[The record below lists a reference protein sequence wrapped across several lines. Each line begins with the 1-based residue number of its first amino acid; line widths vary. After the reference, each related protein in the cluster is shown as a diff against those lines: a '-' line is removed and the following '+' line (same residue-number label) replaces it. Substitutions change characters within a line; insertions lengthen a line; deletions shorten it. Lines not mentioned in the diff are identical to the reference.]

1 MLNPVETSGRGTSGR
16 ARMPRRLPWPAAQ
29 RFLSNRKAA
38 IGVALVLGLILMG
51 ILAPILTTIS
61 PQAQMFVPLKAPSA
75 EHLLGTTA
83 QGQDVWSQ
91 FVWGTR
97 ASLTV
102 GFAAGLMATAIAV
115 IIGMLSGFVGG
126 ATDEGL
132 QLLTNVFL
140 VIPGLPLIVV
150 VATYFPFQSN
160 WPLIV
165 IIALTSWSWG
175 ARVLRSQVLSMRELP
190 FVEAARMAGERTE
203 SLVFREIMPNMWSLI
218 FSQLLFGV
226 IAAVLTEAGLQ
237 FIGLGN
243 INSVSWGSM
252 LYWAEN
258 DSALLTGAWWWFVP
272 PGLAIALFGAGLSLI
287 NYGLDEVTNP
297 RLRARRRR
305 TKQVSDGV

>member
-1 MLNPVETSGRGTSGR
+1 MTD
-16 ARMPRRLPWPAAQ
+16 PA
-29 RFLSNRKAA
+29 LSNSATREVQRVVRRRAFALPRILHNGKATA
-38 IGVALVLGLILMG
+38 GLILVFCFILIG
-51 ILAPILTTIS
+51 VLAPVLTHIS
-61 PQAQMFVPLKAPSA
+61 PNAQTFVPLQGPSA
-75 EHLLGTTA
+75 AHPLGTTG

-97 ASLTV
+97 ASLIV
-102 GFAAGLMATAIAV
+102 GFAAGALATV
-115 IIGMLSGFVGG
+115 LSVLIGMLSGFIGG

-140 VIPGLPLIVV
+140 VIPGLPLIIV
-150 VATYFPFQSN
+150 VATYFPFENS
-160 WPLIV
+160 WPLIL

-175 ARVLRSQVLSMRELP
+175 ARVLRSQVLGMRELP
-190 FVEAARMAGERTE
+190 FVEAARMAGERTM

-218 FSQLLFGV
+218 FSQLLFGI

-243 INSVSWGSM
+243 INLVSWGSM

-258 DSALLTGAWWWFVP
+258 NGALLTGAWWWFIP
-272 PGLAIALFGAGLSLI
+272 PGLAIALFGGGLALI

-297 RLRARRRR
+297 RLRAHRRRLPKGGKR
-305 TKQVSDGV
+305 

>member
-1 MLNPVETSGRGTSGR
+1 MIDST
-16 ARMPRRLPWPAAQ
+16 AAAQ
-29 RFLSNRKAA
+29 TLSTTPTRRRIWIFSGILGSGKAA
-38 IGVALVLGLILMG
+38 AGLIVVLLLVLVGL
-51 ILAPILTTIS
+51 LAPVLTHIS
-61 PQAQMFVPLKAPSA
+61 PNAETFLPLQPPSWS
-75 EHLLGTTA
+75 HPLGTTG

-97 ASLTV
+97 ASLVV
-102 GFAAGLMATAIAV
+102 GFAAGALATFMAV
-115 IIGMLSGFVGG
+115 VVGMLSGFLGG
-126 ATDEGL
+126 SADEGL

-150 VATYFPFQSN
+150 VATYFPFENS

-175 ARVLRSQVLSMRELP
+175 ARVLRAQVLGMRELP
-190 FVEAARMAGERTE
+190 FVEAARMAGESTA

-218 FSQLLFGV
+218 FSQLLFGI

-243 INSVSWGSM
+243 INVVSWGSI

-258 DSALLTGAWWWFVP
+258 NGALLTGAWWWFIP
-272 PGLAIALFGAGLSLI
+272 PGLAIALFGGGLALI

-297 RLRARRRR
+297 RLKGNRRRARKKGR
-305 TKQVSDGV
+305 KP

>member
-1 MLNPVETSGRGTSGR
+1 MVDPSATAKTHSKASSVVRRRTIALPRVLNNGKATAGIILVLFFVLVGVLAPVLTHISPNVETF
-16 ARMPRRLPWPAAQ
+16 LPLQPPNA
-29 RFLSNRKAA
+29 
-38 IGVALVLGLILMG
+38 VH
-51 ILAPILTTIS
+51 P
-61 PQAQMFVPLKAPSA
+61 
-75 EHLLGTTA
+75 LGTTG

-97 ASLTV
+97 ASLIV
-102 GFAAGLMATAIAV
+102 GFAAGALATILAV
-115 IIGMLSGFVGG
+115 VIGMVSGFVGG
-126 ATDEGL
+126 TADEGL

-150 VATYFPFQSN
+150 VATYFPFESS

-175 ARVLRSQVLSMRELP
+175 ARVLRSQVLGMRELP
-190 FVEAARMAGERTE
+190 FVEAARMAGERT
-203 SLVFREIMPNMWSLI
+203 SALVFREIMPNMWSLI
-218 FSQLLFGV
+218 FSQLLFGI

-243 INSVSWGSM
+243 INVVSWGSM

-258 DSALLTGAWWWFVP
+258 NGALLTGAWWWFIP
-272 PGLAIALFGAGLSLI
+272 PGLAIALFGGGLALI

-297 RLRARRRR
+297 RLRAHRRRAR
-305 TKQVSDGV
+305 KRGRNA

>member
-1 MLNPVETSGRGTSGR
+1 MTDPAATAKPRTGAGVSPRRRSV
-16 ARMPRRLPWPAAQ
+16 RMPRILK
-29 RFLSNRKAA
+29 NGKATA
-38 IGVALVLGLILMG
+38 GIILVLCFVLIGV
-51 ILAPILTTIS
+51 LAPVLTHIS
-61 PQAQMFVPLKAPSA
+61 PEAQTFVPSQGPSWA
-75 EHLLGTTA
+75 HPLGTTG

-97 ASLTV
+97 ASLIV
-102 GFAAGLMATAIAV
+102 GFAAGALATVLAV
-115 IIGMLSGFVGG
+115 VIGMLSGFLGG
-126 ATDEGL
+126 SADEGL

-150 VATYFPFQSN
+150 VATYFPFQNN

-165 IIALTSWSWG
+165 IIAVTSWSWG
-175 ARVLRSQVLSMRELP
+175 ARVLRSQVLGMRDLP
-190 FVEAARMAGERTE
+190 FVEAARMAGERTM

-218 FSQLLFGV
+218 FSQLLFGI

-243 INSVSWGSM
+243 INLVSWGSM

-258 DSALLTGAWWWFVP
+258 NGALLTGAWWWFIP
-272 PGLAIALFGAGLSLI
+272 PGFAIALFGGGLALI

-297 RLRARRRR
+297 RLRARARRVR
-305 TKQVSDGV
+305 KGGRSA